1 MPALAIMLGANVG
14 TTLIVQIL
22 SFNIAAVAPVLFI
35 IGLVAFRS
43 GPRSRIKDI
52 GRVSI
57 GLGLMLLALHI
68 LLDTLAPA
76 ENAPGVRVFMNAIT
90 GDPVLCILIGAV
102 VTWVVHS
109 SVASVLLVMS
119 LAYAHFISPYAALAL
134 VLGANLGSAI
144 NPVFEGARR
153 DNPASY
159 RLPLGNLVNRLV
171 GILLVAP
178 FLGPIAA
185 HLQAW
190 QPDLAK
196 ATALFHIA
204 FNVATA
210 ILFIGLLDGMAR
222 LLKTLLPKRVQEAD
236 PSRPRYLDESA
247 LETPSL
253 ALADAARETLHM
265 GDHVEIMLRKVMAA
279 MMTND
284 RALVDQVSR
293 MDNSVDSLDEAIKLY
308 VTKLTRGSLDE
319 REGQRAM
326 EIISFAINLEHIGDI
341 IDKNLSELATKKI
354 KRRFQFSPEGAEEL
368 SAFHKR
374 IVDSLRIAFG
384 VFMSGDV
391 NEARK
396 LLAEKA
402 ALRNTELAATERHLD
417 RLREGRPETIETTS
431 LHLDVLRD
439 LRRIH
444 SHICSVAYPVLDA
457 AGELAAY
464 RTPRATS
471 RRCRRRPRRAAAR
484 VKTRPPQRSSVFDA
498 AAIFHDQHDV
508 ADVDDRRQ
516 SLADDN
522 HGFALGDAVD
532 QRHQAAAHREEPER
546 HRHHALSGALAGN
559 PLHQKARGEQQ
570 LRDQA
575 ERQPEIELG
584 DEDIVEIIAERLPV
598 LNDHHVTS
606 VATGVG
612 FLRRISHH
620 TPARSMI
627 PIHNRSK
634 KP

>member
-1 MPALAIMLGANVG
+1 MGSVVLLDLMGGVALLLWGLHMVHSGILRAFGPDLRQLLAKGLSNRFTAFAAGLGLTALLQSSTATALITSSFTSEGLVSLVPALAIMLGANVG

-22 SFNIAAVAPVLFI
+22 SFKIAAVAPVLFI
-35 IGLVAFRS
+35 IGLVAFRA

-76 ENAPGVRVFMNAIT
+76 ENAPGMRVFMNAIT
-90 GDPVLCILIGAV
+90 GDPVLCIVFGAV

-119 LAYAHFISPYAALAL
+119 LAFAHFITPAAALAL

-144 NPVFEGARR
+144 NPIFEGARR

-159 RLPLGNLVNRLV
+159 RLPLGNLANRV
-171 GILLVAP
+171 IGIVLVAP
-178 FLGPIAA
+178 FLNPIAEL
-185 HLQAW
+185 LQSW
-190 QPDLAK
+190 QPDPAK
-196 ATALFHIA
+196 ATAQFHIA
-204 FNVATA
+204 FNVVMAL
-210 ILFIGLLDGMAR
+210 LFIGLLDGMAR
-222 LLKTLLPKRVQEAD
+222 LLKKLLPTRVRETD
-236 PSRPRYLDESA
+236 PLRPRYLDESA

-265 GDHVEIMLRKVMAA
+265 GDHVEVMLRKVMAA

-284 RALVDQVSR
+284 RALVDQVSQ

-326 EIISFAINLEHIGDI
+326 EIVSFAINLEHIGDI

-354 KRRFQFSPEGAEEL
+354 KRRFQFSAEGAEEL

-374 IVDSLRIAFG
+374 TMDSLRIAFG

-396 LLAEKA
+396 LLVEKA

-464 RTPRATS
+464 RSAES
-471 RRCRRRPRRAAAR
+471 DIAA
-484 VKTRPPQRSSVFDA
+484 
-498 AAIFHDQHDV
+498 
-508 ADVDDRRQ
+508 
-516 SLADDN
+516 
-522 HGFALGDAVD
+522 
-532 QRHQAAAHREEPER
+532 
-546 HRHHALSGALAGN
+546 
-559 PLHQKARGEQQ
+559 
-570 LRDQA
+570 
-575 ERQPEIELG
+575 
-584 DEDIVEIIAERLPV
+584 LPAP
-598 LNDHHVTS
+598 
-606 VATGVG
+606 ATGHSG
-612 FLRRISHH
+612 
-620 TPARSMI
+620 
-627 PIHNRSK
+627 
-634 KP
+634 

>member
-1 MPALAIMLGANVG
+1 MGSLVLLDLMGGVALLLWGLHMVHSGILRAFGPDLRRLLAGALNNRFTAFAAGIGLTALLQSSTATALITSSFTAEGLVGLVPALAIMLGANLG
-14 TTLIVQIL
+14 TTLIVQVL
-22 SFNIAAVAPVLFI
+22 SFNIAALAPILFI

-43 GPRSRIKDI
+43 GARSRIKDV

-76 ENAPGVRVFMNAIT
+76 ENAPGVRVLMSAIT
-90 GDPVLCILIGAV
+90 GDPVLCILIGAAI
-102 VTWVVHS
+102 TWAVHS

-119 LAYAHFISPYAALAL
+119 LAYAHFISPTAALAL

-159 RLPLGNLVNRLV
+159 RLPLGNLVNRLI

-178 FLGPIAA
+178 FLRPIADV
-185 HLQAW
+185 LQAW
-190 QPDLAK
+190 QPDLARM
-196 ATALFHIA
+196 TAEFHIA
-204 FNVATA
+204 FNLATA
-210 ILFIGLLDGMAR
+210 ILFIGLLDGMAA
-222 LLKTLLPKRVQEAD
+222 LLKKWLPDRVREAD
-236 PSRPRYLDESA
+236 PSRPRYLDDTA

-265 GDHVEIMLRKVMAA
+265 GDDVEIMLRKVMAA
-279 MMTND
+279 IMTND

-293 MDNSVDSLDEAIKLY
+293 MDNVVDSLNEAIKLY

-374 IVDSLRIAFG
+374 TMDSLRIAFG

-391 NEARK
+391 KEARK

-402 ALRNTELAATERHLD
+402 ALRNAELAATERHLD
-417 RLREGRPETIETTS
+417 RLREGRPETVETTS

-457 AGELAAY
+457 AGEL
-464 RTPRATS
+464 P
-471 RRCRRRPRRAAAR
+471 AR
-484 VKTRPPQRSSVFDA
+484 QNAESEV
-498 AAIFHDQHDV
+498 
-508 ADVDDRRQ
+508 
-516 SLADDN
+516 
-522 HGFALGDAVD
+522 
-532 QRHQAAAHREEPER
+532 
-546 HRHHALSGALAGN
+546 GALPSPAQ
-559 PLHQKARGEQQ
+559 PLPR
-570 LRDQA
+570 
-575 ERQPEIELG
+575 
-584 DEDIVEIIAERLPV
+584 
-598 LNDHHVTS
+598 
-606 VATGVG
+606 
-612 FLRRISHH
+612 
-620 TPARSMI
+620 
-627 PIHNRSK
+627 
-634 KP
+634 

>member
-1 MPALAIMLGANVG
+1 MVLLDLMGGVALLLWGLHMVHSGILRAFGPNLRLLLAKALDNRFAAFGAGLGLTALLQSSTATALITSSFTAEGLVSLVPALAIMLGANVG

-52 GRVSI
+52 GRVAI

-76 ENAPGVRVFMNAIT
+76 ENAPGARVFMNAIT

-109 SVASVLLVMS
+109 SVASVLLIMS
-119 LAYAHFISPYAALAL
+119 LAYAHFVTPFAALAL
-134 VLGANLGSAI
+134 VLGANIGSAI

-153 DNPASY
+153 DNPASC
-159 RLPLGNLVNRLV
+159 RLPLGNLVNRVV

-178 FLGPIAA
+178 FLRPIGEG
-185 HLQAW
+185 LLVW

-196 ATALFHIA
+196 ATAAFHIA

-210 ILFIGLLDGMAR
+210 ILFIGALDGLAR
-222 LLKTLLPKRVQEAD
+222 LLKALLPKRTQETD

-265 GDHVEIMLRKVMAA
+265 GDHVEVMLRKVMAA

-293 MDNSVDSLDEAIKLY
+293 MDNSVDGLDEAIKLY

-319 REGQRAM
+319 REGKRAM

-354 KRRFQFSPEGAEEL
+354 KRRFQFSQEGAEEL

-374 IVDSLRIAFG
+374 TTDSLRIAFG

-396 LLAEKA
+396 LLAEKT
-402 ALRNTELAATERHLD
+402 ALRNEELAATERHLD
-417 RLREGRPETIETTS
+417 RLREGRPETLETTS

-439 LRRIH
+439 LKRIH
-444 SHICSVAYPVLDA
+444 SHICSVAYPVLEA
-457 AGELAAY
+457 AGEMLAA
-464 RTPRATS
+464 
-471 RRCRRRPRRAAAR
+471 
-484 VKTRPPQRSSVFDA
+484 DA
-498 AAIFHDQHDV
+498 AESDPITLAIPN
-508 ADVDDRRQ
+508 
-516 SLADDN
+516 LK
-522 HGFALGDAVD
+522 
-532 QRHQAAAHREEPER
+532 P
-546 HRHHALSGALAGN
+546 
-559 PLHQKARGEQQ
+559 
-570 LRDQA
+570 
-575 ERQPEIELG
+575 
-584 DEDIVEIIAERLPV
+584 
-598 LNDHHVTS
+598 
-606 VATGVG
+606 TGQ
-612 FLRRISHH
+612 
-620 TPARSMI
+620 
-627 PIHNRSK
+627 
-634 KP
+634 